1 MNAIIVSVGNE
12 LTSGQTVD
20 TNSAYLSRRIAEFGI
35 CPLAHWT
42 VGDSRRDIAEAIA
55 RASGS
60 ADVVIVSGG
69 LGPTADDQTRQAVAE
84 ALGCE
89 LVLDEGCLARIEE
102 FFRARGR
109 VMGEANRIQAMAP
122 RGAELLE
129 NKVGTA
135 PGLFARIGEAA
146 VFVVPGVP
154 SEMEWMFDNQI
165 APRLPRNSGV
175 TIHRTI
181 HTFGAGESDV
191 GTRILDLMQK
201 TGPVLVGTTVAA
213 GMVSI
218 RIISRGKTGQEA
230 QAQSEEVAQ
239 EVKRRLGELVIGEG
253 SQSMAA
259 RVGEMLRERRQT
271 LATAESCTG
280 GLLGQMITSVP
291 GASDYYLGGV
301 ISYANRVKEQLL
313 GVEARVIAEHG
324 AVSEEVAGAMAH
336 GARKL
341 MGSDWAIS
349 ITGVAGPG
357 GSSAEKPVGLVWM
370 ALAGPGGVKTSKTL
384 WGGTREI
391 IRVRAALNAINML
404 RLELM
409 NR

>member
-1 MNAIIVSVGNE
+1 MNAIILSIGNE

-20 TNSAYLSRRIAEFGI
+20 TNSAYLARRIAEFGI

-42 VGDSRRDIAEAIA
+42 VGDSRREIAEALA
-55 RASGS
+55 RASS
-60 ADVVIVSGG
+60 AADVVIVSGG

-89 LVLDEGCLARIEE
+89 LVLDERCLAGIEE

-109 VMGEANRIQAMAP
+109 VMGAANRIQAMVP
-122 RGAELLE
+122 RGAQLME

-135 PGLFARIGEAA
+135 PGLFARIGQAE

-154 SEMEWMFDNQI
+154 SEMEWMFENQI
-165 APRLPRNSGV
+165 APRLPQNEGV
-175 TIHRTI
+175 IIHRTI

-191 GTRILDLMQK
+191 GTKILDLMQK

-218 RIISRGKTGQEA
+218 RIISRANTSEQA
-230 QAQSEEVAQ
+230 QAQSEDVAR
-239 EVKRRLGELVIGEG
+239 EVKRRLGDLVIGEG
-253 SQSMAA
+253 ARSMAA
-259 RVGEMLRERRQT
+259 VIGEMLRERRQT

-280 GLLGQMITSVP
+280 GLLGQMITGAP

-313 GVEARVIAEHG
+313 GVGAEMIASHG
-324 AVSEEVAGAMAH
+324 AVSEEVAAAMSQ

-341 MGSDWAIS
+341 LASDWAIS

-357 GSSAEKPVGLVWM
+357 GGSAEKPVGLVWM
-370 ALAGPGGVKTSKTL
+370 ALAGPGGTKTSKTL

-391 IRVRAALNAINML
+391 IRLRSALNALNML
-404 RLELM
+404 RLELI
-409 NR
+409 NQ

>member
-1 MNAIIVSVGNE
+1 M
-12 LTSGQTVD
+12 
-20 TNSAYLSRRIAEFGI
+20 
-35 CPLAHWT
+35 
-42 VGDSRRDIAEAIA
+42 
-55 RASGS
+55 
-60 ADVVIVSGG
+60 
-69 LGPTADDQTRQAVAE
+69 GP
-84 ALGCE
+84 
-89 LVLDEGCLARIEE
+89 
-102 FFRARGR
+102 
-109 VMGEANRIQAMAP
+109 ANRIQAMAP

-165 APRLPRNSGV
+165 APRLPRNVGV

-191 GTRILDLMQK
+191 GMKILDLMQK
-201 TGPVLVGTTVAA
+201 AGPVLVGTTVAA

-253 SQSMAA
+253 AESMAA
-259 RVGEMLRERRQT
+259 AVGKILRDRRQT

-301 ISYANRVKEQLL
+301 ISYANRVKEKLL
-313 GVEARVIAEHG
+313 GVGAGAIAEHG
-324 AVSEEVAGAMAH
+324 AVSEEVAAAMAQ

-357 GSSAEKPVGLVWM
+357 GGSAEKPVGLVWM
-370 ALAGPGGVKTSKTL
+370 ALAGPGVAKAGKTL

-391 IRVRAALNAINML
+391 IRTRSALSALNML

-409 NR
+409 NQRVHP

>member
-1 MNAIIVSVGNE
+1 
-12 LTSGQTVD
+12 
-20 TNSAYLSRRIAEFGI
+20 
-35 CPLAHWT
+35 
-42 VGDSRRDIAEAIA
+42 
-55 RASGS
+55 
-60 ADVVIVSGG
+60 
-69 LGPTADDQTRQAVAE
+69 
-84 ALGCE
+84 
-89 LVLDEGCLARIEE
+89 
-102 FFRARGR
+102 
-109 VMGEANRIQAMAP
+109 
-122 RGAELLE
+122 
-129 NKVGTA
+129 
-135 PGLFARIGEAA
+135 
-146 VFVVPGVP
+146 
-154 SEMEWMFDNQI
+154 
-165 APRLPRNSGV
+165 
-175 TIHRTI
+175 
-181 HTFGAGESDV
+181 
-191 GTRILDLMQK
+191 
-201 TGPVLVGTTVAA
+201 
-213 GMVSI
+213 
-218 RIISRGKTGQEA
+218 
-230 QAQSEEVAQ
+230 
-239 EVKRRLGELVIGEG
+239 
-253 SQSMAA
+253 MAA